1 MNPIVAIVGRA
12 NVGKSTLFNRLTRS
26 RQALVDNHPGVTRDR
41 NYGTVNWEDQVFTLV
56 DTGGFEW
63 TAEELGDQV
72 RGQAEL
78 AVSEA
83 DAILFMVDGRLAPQ
97 VGDAQVAEF
106 LRRSGKPVLLVV
118 NKIDGPRQEAGWS
131 EFYTL
136 GLSPIFPI
144 SAEHGLGITAL
155 LEAVVTLLPPLP
167 EVSEADAGIRV
178 AVLGRPNVGKSSFI
192 NRFLGEERLVTS
204 PLPGT
209 TRDAV
214 DSQLVVGEQPYVL
227 IDTAGIRRKSRIWED
242 LEQGM
247 VWQAFRALE
256 RAEVALL
263 LLDAQEGLTE
273 QDLKI
278 VGQIVNAGKAVV
290 IGINKWDLLT
300 NQPRQAQRLL
310 DQVKS
315 GLEFMAYAPLLP
327 ISVKTGYNLPRV
339 FPLIYESYRQ
349 SSVRLGT
356 AELNKIFNDIIT
368 RHAPPRYR
376 HRPVKFY
383 YVTQVN
389 VLPLTFMVFT
399 NFPQGISES
408 YRRYLSKQLRARLAL
423 PWAPIKLICKGR
435 DRRHRESAPA
445 RSVTTPDK
453 NKKSN

>member
-26 RQALVDNHPGVTRDR
+26 RRALVDNQPGVTRDR
-41 NYGTVNWEDQVFTLV
+41 NYGTVTWEDHVFTLV

-63 TAEELGDQV
+63 TAEGLGDQV

-118 NKIDGPRQEAGWS
+118 NKIDGPRQETGWP
-131 EFYTL
+131 EFYVL

-144 SAEHGLGITAL
+144 SAEHGRGITAL
-155 LEAVVTLLPPLP
+155 LEALVRLLPPHP
-167 EVSEADAGIRV
+167 AVPEADAGIRV

-192 NRFLGEERLVTS
+192 NQFLGEQRLVIS

-209 TRDAV
+209 TRDAI
-214 DSQLVVGEQPYVL
+214 DSHLVVNEQPYVL
-227 IDTAGIRRKSRIWED
+227 IDTAGIRRKSRIWEQ

-263 LLDAQEGLTE
+263 LLDAREGLTE

-278 VGQIVNAGKAVV
+278 AGQIATAGKTVV
-290 IGINKWDLLT
+290 ISINKWDLVT
-300 NQPRQAQRLL
+300 NQPRRGQRLL

-315 GLEFMAYAPLLP
+315 GLEFMAYAPVLP
-327 ISVKTGYNLPRV
+327 ISVKTGYNLPQV

-349 SSVRLGT
+349 SSMRLGT
-356 AELNKIFNDIIT
+356 AELNKVFNDIIAS
-368 RHAPPRYR
+368 HAPPRYR

-389 VLPLTFMVFT
+389 ILPLTFMVFT
-399 NFPQGISES
+399 NYPQAIVAS
-408 YRRYLSKQLRARLAL
+408 YRRYLSKQLRVHLSL
-423 PWAPIKLICKGR
+423 PWAPIKLILKGR
-435 DRRHRESAPA
+435 NRRHRDIVPS
-445 RSVTTPDK
+445 RSVTPPAK
-453 NKKSN
+453 IKKSN